1 VWPYSKGEVLKKS
14 SHKPKLGLAS
24 LSLAALIMLS
34 ACGGKSEAELITA
47 AKEYLSLQNYSA
59 ATIQLKNVLQKN
71 ADSAE
76 ARLLLGKAL
85 LGQGD
90 AAGAEIELRQ
100 ARRLKMADE
109 LVMPEL
115 ARALL
120 ALGENRKLIDEFGPV
135 AFSEPK
141 AMADFKTSLASAHAG
156 LGARERAQAA
166 VDEAL
171 KLSPSYGP
179 AVILLARLKAG
190 NGEFDEA
197 LKLMDNLIAR
207 EPGNAQAFMLRG
219 DLLLAKDDKT
229 SARAAFE
236 AALKLRA
243 DLARAHS
250 ALMAMHLAARDL
262 DAAGKQL
269 EAMRKALPRHP
280 DTLVFEA
287 QLHLAKGQFK
297 EAQAL
302 LQKGL
307 RGMPDHPRMLLL
319 AGAVE
324 LQLGASAPAET
335 LLMRAV
341 QAMPNDLGARRLL
354 ARANMMSNQ
363 PDKAINAL
371 RPVLESG
378 HADAESLTLAGQA
391 YLAIGDLKNAETY
404 FAKAVQ
410 SQPDSA
416 KARTA
421 LAMSQ
426 IAQGKTDAGFSD
438 LRSIAASDT
447 GISADMALIS
457 AHVRRRDLDKALT
470 AIDAMERKQA
480 DKSISANLRGQ
491 VLLLRKDN
499 AGARKAFEAA
509 LAARADFFPAIAS
522 LAALDF
528 LEGKPDA
535 AKARFAAVIKA
546 DPKNSRAMVAL
557 AELRARTGGSP
568 KEVAELLRN
577 AVKANP
583 SDPAV
588 RRALIEHHLAH
599 EETQEAL
606 LAAQAAVAALPDN
619 PELQERLGRAQLN
632 AGDANQALATFNK
645 LISVQ
650 PRSVSALLGL
660 ADTQLAS
667 KDLDGAAKSVK
678 RAVELAPDS
687 LQTQRAAIMLA
698 LRQQRFDDALKTA
711 RRVQQK
717 YPAQALGFMLEG
729 EIEQSQGHLD
739 QAAAAFRTA
748 LGKTS
753 PAQAPAQYHFSL
765 IAAKKDAEA
774 AKFVESWTKDHP
786 KDALFLLY
794 LSDQALTRQDYA
806 GAEKRL
812 QQLLALKPDY
822 PIALNNLAWTYYK
835 QGKFA
840 PALDAAEKALK
851 AAPGQPALMDT
862 LATVLGVN
870 KQVAKALEI
879 QKQVV
884 EMVPTSVAYRIN
896 LAKLHALSGDK
907 TSAIAELKNLD
918 KQGKKNYPE
927 KAEVAKLL
935 AELG

>member
-1 VWPYSKGEVLKKS
+1 MKKS
-14 SHKPKLGLAS
+14 SHRSKLGLAS

-47 AKEYLSLQNYSA
+47 AKEYLSLENYSA

-71 ADSAE
+71 AESAE

-100 ARRLKMADE
+100 ARRLKVADE
-109 LVMPEL
+109 QVMPEL

-120 ALGENRKLIDEFGPV
+120 AQGESRKLVDEFGLL
-135 AFSEPK
+135 AFSQPK
-141 AMADFKTSLASAHAG
+141 AMADFKTSIAAAHAG

-171 KLSPSYGP
+171 KLAPGYG
-179 AVILLARLKAG
+179 AATILLARLKAG
-190 NGEFDEA
+190 SGELDEA
-197 LKLMDNLIAR
+197 LKLMEDLTAR

-219 DLLLAKDDKT
+219 DLLMAKDDRAG
-229 SARAAFE
+229 ARTAFE
-236 AALKLRA
+236 KALALRG

-250 ALMAMHLAARDL
+250 ALMTMHLAANDA

-287 QLHLAKGQFK
+287 QMMLGKGQYK

-307 RGMPDHPRMLLL
+307 RAMPDHPRMLLL

-410 SQPDSA
+410 SKPDSA

-421 LAMSQ
+421 LAMAQ
-426 IAQGKTDAGFSD
+426 IAQGKADAGFSD

-457 AHVRRRDLDKALT
+457 AHVRHRDLDKALA

-480 DKSISANLRGQ
+480 DKSIAANLRGQ

-528 LEGKPDA
+528 VEGKPDA
-535 AKARFAAVIKA
+535 AKARLEAVVKA
-546 DPKNSRAMVAL
+546 DPKSSRAMIAL
-557 AELRARTGGSP
+557 AELRSRSGGSP

-583 SDPAV
+583 SDPAA

-599 EETQEAL
+599 EESQEAL

-632 AGDANQALATFNK
+632 AGDANQALATFNR

-667 KDLDGAAKSVK
+667 KDLDGAARSVK
-678 RAVELAPDS
+678 RALELAPDA

-698 LRQQRFDDALKTA
+698 LRQQRFDDALKIA

-717 YPAQALGFMLEG
+717 FPAQALGFMLEG
-729 EIEQSQGHLD
+729 EIEQNQNHLE
-739 QAAAAFRTA
+739 QAAAAFHNA
-748 LGKTS
+748 LGKS
-753 PAQAPAQYHFSL
+753 NPAQAPAQYHYVL
-765 IAAKKDAEA
+765 TKAKKDAEA
-774 AKFVESWTKDHP
+774 AKFIESWIKDHP

-794 LSDQALTRQDYA
+794 LSDQALARQDYA

-812 QQLLALKPDY
+812 QQLLTLRPDY
-822 PIALNNLAWTYYK
+822 PIALNNLAWTYFK
-835 QGKFA
+835 QGKLA
-840 PALDAAEKALK
+840 PALVEAEKATK

-862 LATVLGVN
+862 LATVLGAN
-870 KQVAKALEI
+870 KQVARALEI

-884 EMVPTSVAYRIN
+884 EMAPTSNSYRLN

-927 KAEVAKLL
+927 KAEVTKLL

>member
-1 VWPYSKGEVLKKS
+1 MNHT
-14 SHKPKLGLAS
+14 SHKSKFGLAG
-24 LSLAALIMLS
+24 LSLAALLMLS
-34 ACGGKSEAELITA
+34 ACGGKSEAELLKA
-47 AKEYLSLQNYSA
+47 AKEYLSLENYSA
-59 ATIQLKNVLQKN
+59 ATIQLKNALQQN
-71 ADSAE
+71 AELAE

-100 ARRLKMADE
+100 ARRLKVADE

-120 ALGENRKLIDEFGPV
+120 AQGENRKLVDEF
-135 AFSEPK
+135 ALLSFADAK
-141 AMADFKTSLASAHAG
+141 ALADFKTSIASAQIS
-156 LGARERAQAA
+156 LGAREKAQATL
-166 VDEAL
+166 DEAL
-171 KLSPSYGP
+171 KLKPGYGA
-179 AVILLARLKAG
+179 AVLLQARLKAG
-190 NGEFDEA
+190 AGELEEA
-197 LKLMDNLIAR
+197 LRLVDGLIAS
-207 EPGNAQAFMLRG
+207 EPGNAHAFMLRG
-219 DLLLAKDDKT
+219 DLLMAKDDRVA
-229 SARAAFE
+229 ARAAFE
-236 AALKLRA
+236 KALTLRSE
-243 DLARAHS
+243 LARAHT
-250 ALMAMHLAARDL
+250 ALITMHLAANDL
-262 DAAGKQL
+262 DAATKQL
-269 EAMRKALPRHP
+269 EAMRKVLPRHP
-280 DTLVFEA
+280 DTLVFDA
-287 QLHLAKGQFK
+287 QMMLGKGQYK

-307 RGMPDHPRMLLL
+307 RAMPDHPRMLLL

-341 QAMPNDLGARRLL
+341 QLMPNDIGARRLL

-371 RPVLESG
+371 RPLLDGG
-378 HADAESLTLAGQA
+378 HADAEALTLAGQA
-391 YLAIGDLKNAETY
+391 YLAIGDLKNAESY

-410 SQPDSA
+410 SKPDSA

-421 LAMSQ
+421 LAMAQ
-426 IAQGKTDAGFSD
+426 IAQGKTDSGFSD
-438 LRSIAASDT
+438 LRSIAATDT

-457 AHVRRRDLDKALT
+457 AHVRRRDLDKALV
-470 AIDAMERKQA
+470 AIEAMERKQA
-480 DKSISANLRGQ
+480 DKSIAANLRGQ

-535 AKARFAAVIKA
+535 AKARFEAVIKA
-546 DPKNSRAMVAL
+546 DPKSSRAMMAL

-568 KEVAELLRN
+568 KEVAALLGN

-583 SDPAV
+583 SDPGAH
-588 RRALIEHHLAH
+588 RALIEHHLAH
-599 EETQEAL
+599 EDSQAAL
-606 LAAQAAVAALPDN
+606 LAAQAATAALPEN

-632 AGDANQALATFNK
+632 AGDANQALATFNR
-645 LISVQ
+645 LVSVQ

-667 KDLDGAAKSVK
+667 KDLDGAARSVK
-678 RAVELAPDS
+678 RALELAPDS

-698 LRQQRFDDALKTA
+698 LRQQRYDDALKIA
-711 RRVQQK
+711 RRVQQQ

-729 EIEQSQGHLD
+729 EIEQSRNRLE
-739 QAAAAFRTA
+739 QAAAAFHGA
-748 LGKTS
+748 LAKAN
-753 PAQAPAQYHFSL
+753 PAQAPAQYHHVL
-765 IAAKKDAEA
+765 MAAKKEAEA
-774 AKFVESWTKDHP
+774 AKFIDSWIKDHP
-786 KDALFLLY
+786 KDGLFLLY
-794 LSDQALTRQDYA
+794 LADQALARQDFA

-812 QQLLALKPDY
+812 QQLLTLRPDY
-822 PIALNNLAWTYYK
+822 PIALNNLAWAYYK

-840 PALDAAEKALK
+840 PALVEAEKADK

-862 LATVLGVN
+862 LATVLGAN
-870 KQVAKALEI
+870 KQVARALEI

-884 EMVPTSVAYRIN
+884 EMAPASNSYRLN
-896 LAKLHALSGDK
+896 LAKLHALAGDK

-927 KAEVAKLL
+927 KAEVTKLL
-935 AELG
+935 AELS

>member
-1 VWPYSKGEVLKKS
+1 M
-14 SHKPKLGLAS
+14 PKLCLAS
-24 LSLAALIMLS
+24 LSLATLIMLS

-59 ATIQLKNVLQKN
+59 ATIQLKNALQKN
-71 ADSAE
+71 AESAE

-100 ARRLKMADE
+100 ARRLKVADE

-120 ALGENRKLIDEFGPV
+120 AQGENRKLIDEFGLL
-135 AFSEPK
+135 AFGERK
-141 AMADFKTSLASAHAG
+141 AMADFKTSIASAHAA

-166 VDEAL
+166 VDDAL
-171 KLSPSYGP
+171 RLMPGYG
-179 AVILLARLKAG
+179 AAMILQARLKAG
-190 NGEFDEA
+190 IGDFDAA
-197 LKLMDNLIAR
+197 LKLMEDLTAR

-219 DLLLAKDDKT
+219 DLLMAKDD
-229 SARAAFE
+229 SAGARAAFE
-236 AALKLRA
+236 KALKLRA

-250 ALMAMHLAARDL
+250 ALITMHLAAKDVN
-262 DAAGKQL
+262 AAGKQL

-287 QLHLAKGQFK
+287 QMLMVKGQFK
-297 EAQAL
+297 EAQTL

-341 QAMPNDLGARRLL
+341 QAMPNDVGARRLL
-354 ARANMMSNQ
+354 ARANMQSNQ

-371 RPVLESG
+371 RPILESG

-391 YLAIGDLKNAETY
+391 YLAIGDLKSAETY
-404 FAKAVQ
+404 FSKAVQ

-426 IAQGKTDAGFSD
+426 IAQGKADTGFSD
-438 LRSIAASDT
+438 LRNIAASDT
-447 GISADMALIS
+447 GIAADMALIS
-457 AHVRRRDLDKALT
+457 ALVRRRELDKALT
-470 AIDAMERKQA
+470 AIDAMERKQG
-480 DKSISANLRGQ
+480 DKSIPANLRGQ
-491 VLLLRKDN
+491 LMLLRKDN
-499 AGARKAFEAA
+499 AGARKSFEAA
-509 LAARADFFPAIAS
+509 VAARPDFFPAIAS

-535 AKARFAAVIKA
+535 AKARFEAVLKA
-546 DPKNSRAMVAL
+546 DPKSSRALIAL
-557 AELRARTGGSP
+557 AELKGRTGGSP
-568 KEVAELLRN
+568 TDVAELLKS

-583 SDPAV
+583 SDVLA
-588 RRALIEHHLAH
+588 RRALIDHYMNHDGA
-599 EETQEAL
+599 QDSL
-606 LAAQAAVAALPDN
+606 LAAQAAVAALPDS
-619 PELQERLGRAQLN
+619 PELQERLGRAQL
-632 AGDANQALATFNK
+632 ASGDANQALATFNK

-667 KDLDGAAKSVK
+667 NDMDGAARSVK
-678 RAVELAPDS
+678 RAVELAPDA

-698 LRQQRFDDALKTA
+698 LRQKRYDDALKTA
-711 RRVQQK
+711 RKVQQK
-717 YPAQALGFMLEG
+717 FPGQALGFMLEG
-729 EIEQSQGHLD
+729 EIEQSQQHYE
-739 QAAAAFRTA
+739 QAIAAFRTA
-748 LGKTS
+748 LGKSS
-753 PAQAPAQYHFSL
+753 PAQAPAQYHFAL
-765 IAAKKDAEA
+765 LKANKTAEA
-774 AKFVESWTKDHP
+774 SKFIETWTKEQP

-794 LSDQALTRQDYA
+794 LADQALTHQDYA
-806 GAEKRL
+806 DAEKRL
-812 QQLLALKPDY
+812 QQLLGVRPNY
-822 PIALNNLAWTYYK
+822 PIALNNLAWALFK
-835 QGKFA
+835 QGKLA
-840 PALDAAEKALK
+840 PALEAAEKAVK

-862 LATVLGVN
+862 LASVLAAS
-870 KQVAKALEI
+870 KQVARALEI

-884 EMVPTSVAYRIN
+884 AMVPTSTSYRLN
-896 LAKLHALSGDK
+896 LAKLHAQAGDK
-907 TSAIAELKNLD
+907 SYAIVELKNLV
-918 KQGKKNYPE
+918 KQGKKDYPE
-927 KAEVAKLL
+927 KAEVTRML
-935 AELG
+935 ADLQ